1 VKRLTTFNRGGV
13 AMEKLALLSL
23 FGSVALAQALELKL
37 EPIGAINV
45 SGALSVYIIHSNN
58 KTDERKT
65 RYDVGSAIVSLS
77 KSAEPFGF
85 TLVGGAYA
93 VPVVGVGLLRT
104 SESTDLFSPI
114 PVAYL
119 EYSPMKGLSVQ
130 AGKLPTII
138 GYESALTYQNN
149 YIQRGLVWNMQPVIN
164 NGVRLTYSTELFF
177 VKLGVNDGFYTL
189 SKKDPKPALEA
200 SLGLTPIKDGSIAL
214 NVIFPDKDSRPNNTA
229 DPSNKRELNLVASYT
244 LDKLSLGAD
253 LLYAEAPKSNK
264 ANVPE
269 KAKASGVALH
279 VSYDLKPFKLSGRVE
294 YVKDNSD
301 NTDLVGLGDG
311 NKGWTFTVTPAYT
324 KGPFFLRGELS
335 YVKADQPFTQN
346 NKKDQTRIGVEV
358 GFIF

>member
-1 VKRLTTFNRGGV
+1 MK
-13 AMEKLALLSL
+13 KLAFLSL
-23 FGSVALAQALELKL
+23 FSSVALAQALELKL
-37 EPIGAINV
+37 EPIGTINV
-45 SGALSVYIIHSNN
+45 SGALTVYTIHSNN
-58 KTDERKT
+58 KVVPNEYKT
-65 RYDVGSAIVSLS
+65 RYDVGSAIISLS

-85 TLVGGAYA
+85 TLIGGAYA
-93 VPVVGVGLLRT
+93 FPVVGVGLSKT

-114 PVAYL
+114 PVAYV
-119 EYSPMKGLSVQ
+119 EYSPMKGLSIQ

-138 GYESALTYQNN
+138 GYESAFTYLNN
-149 YIQRGLVWNMQPVIN
+149 NIQRGLVWNMQPVIN
-164 NGVRLTYSTELFF
+164 NGVRLTYSTDLFF

-214 NVIFPDKDSRPNNTA
+214 NVIFPDKDSKPNNTA
-229 DPSNKRELNLVASYT
+229 CPSNKRELNLVASYT

-253 LLYAEAPKSNK
+253 LLYVEAPKSNK

-279 VSYDLKPFKLSGRVE
+279 LSYDLKPFKLSGRIE

-301 NTDLVGLGDG
+301 AGGIDLVGLGDG
-311 NKGWTFTVTPAYT
+311 NKGLTFTVTPAYT
-324 KGPFFLRGELS
+324 QGPFFLRGELS

-346 NKKDQTRIGVEV
+346 NKKDQTRLGVEV
-358 GFIF
+358 GFMF

>member
-1 VKRLTTFNRGGV
+1 MK
-13 AMEKLALLSL
+13 KLVLLSL

-37 EPIGAINV
+37 EPVGTINV
-45 SGALSVYIIHSNN
+45 SGALSVYIINSNN
-58 KTDERKT
+58 RALGDDKKT
-65 RYDVGSAIVSLS
+65 RYDVGSAIISLS

-85 TLVGGAYA
+85 TLIGGAYA
-93 VPVVGVGLLRT
+93 VPVVGLGLSKT
-104 SESTDLFSPI
+104 SQYTDLFSPI
-114 PVAYL
+114 PVAYV
-119 EYSPMKGLSVQ
+119 EYSPMKGLSIQ

-138 GYESALTYQNN
+138 GYESAFTYQNN

-189 SKKDPKPALEA
+189 STTHPKPALEA

-214 NVIFPDKDSRPNNTA
+214 NVLLPDKESRPNKTA
-229 DPSNKRELNLVASYT
+229 DPSNKREIDLVASYT

-253 LLYAEAPKSNK
+253 LLYVEAPKSDK

-279 VSYDLKPFKLSGRVE
+279 LSYDLKPFKLSGRIE

-301 NTDLVGLGDG
+301 GTDLVGLGDR
-311 NKGWTFTVTPAYT
+311 NKAWTFTVTPAYT
-324 KGPFFLRGELS
+324 KGPFFLRGKLS
-335 YVKADQPFTQN
+335 YVKADQPFTLN
-346 NKKDQTRIGVEV
+346 GKKDQTRVGVEV
-358 GFIF
+358 GFMF